1 MRMIARPE
9 QLRFDL
15 PYEAIAALC
24 QRYGV
29 VELSVFGSALR
40 DDFRADSDVDFMAV
54 FAGEDYGPWMSRLTG
69 FEAELSR
76 LLGRKADV
84 SPRDAIERSE
94 NYIRRRHILESAKT
108 VYVA

>member
-9 QLRFDL
+9 QLRLDL
-15 PYEAIAALC
+15 PCDAIAALC
-24 QRYGV
+24 RQYGV

-40 DDFRADSDVDFMAV
+40 DDFRPDSDVDFMAV
-54 FAGEDYGPWMSRLTG
+54 FVGGDYGPWMSRLTS
-69 FEAELSR
+69 FESDLSR

-84 SPRDAIERSE
+84 SPREAIEHSE
-94 NYIRRRHILESAKT
+94 NYIRRRHILESAKA